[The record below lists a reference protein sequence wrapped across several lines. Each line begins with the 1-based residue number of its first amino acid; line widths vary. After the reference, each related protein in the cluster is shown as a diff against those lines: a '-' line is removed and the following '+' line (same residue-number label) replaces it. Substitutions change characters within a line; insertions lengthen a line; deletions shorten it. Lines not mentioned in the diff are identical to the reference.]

1 MSHSSQY
8 SPFSSQY
15 CIQGLWFHLP
25 WKPNFRKIKKKK
37 KISKISNL
45 YILAT
50 GFTVQNGLT
59 FLKSLNN
66 IKVNGNFFIGS
77 VDIA

>member
-25 WKPNFRKIKKKK
+25 WKPNFRKIKKK